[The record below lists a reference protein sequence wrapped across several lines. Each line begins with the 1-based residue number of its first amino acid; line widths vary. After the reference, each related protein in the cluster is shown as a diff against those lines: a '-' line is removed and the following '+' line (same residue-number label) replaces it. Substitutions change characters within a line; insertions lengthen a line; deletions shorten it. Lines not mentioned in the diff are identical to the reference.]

1 MPRFM
6 LIVRYRTPAGRHGTG
21 SHCVRTLDPGVHCDR
36 ASERALD
43 LGFDP
48 GFIAFQLA
56 RPSRT
61 LPYRYIDLTVK
72 TGHTVLTKSIYLNTE
87 SHNLS

>member
-6 LIVRYRTPAGRHGTG
+6 LIVRYRTPAGHHRKRVLTK
-21 SHCVRTLDPGVHCDR
+21 
-36 ASERALD
+36 RALD
-43 LGFDP
+43 PGFDP

-61 LPYRYIDLTVK
+61 LPCRYIDLTVK